1 MHQDEY
7 KVPDKCPTAKSKLQ
21 FFFVS
26 AESAKNEVVALFH
39 SSVDTFWILH
49 TLDFSRKTS
58 NSNETDFETNTN
70 LLLEYFE
77 IKTDLEMDF

>member
-49 TLDFSRKTS
+49 TLDFSRKTT
-58 NSNETDFETNTN
+58 NSVLSDVV
-70 LLLEYFE
+70 
-77 IKTDLEMDF
+77 K